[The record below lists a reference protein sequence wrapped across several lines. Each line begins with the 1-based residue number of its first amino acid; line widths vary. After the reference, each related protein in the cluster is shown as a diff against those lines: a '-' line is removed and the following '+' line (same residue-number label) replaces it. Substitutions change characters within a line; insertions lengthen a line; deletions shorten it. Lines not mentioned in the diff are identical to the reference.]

1 MIKLLR
7 RFARRRWET
16 MLWVVVLGFIGWRIW
31 PQVAA
36 AIGVTSGS
44 TTAPPFQL
52 TTLDGNAVTDQQL
65 RGKVVLV
72 NFWATW
78 CPPCRVEM
86 PGFQR
91 AYEKFKDE
99 GFVVLGVAMDAGGT
113 DGVRQF
119 ITERQI
125 TYPIAM
131 ATSSAVRDFGGVR
144 LLPTSFLIDRDGRI
158 RHEVSGIFA
167 SVALD
172 QAVRRLID
180 EPRDGAAAGGIRGA
194 R

>member
-1 MIKLLR
+1 MINMLR

-16 MLWVVVLGFIGWRIW
+16 LLWAAVFGFIGWRIW

-36 AIGVTSGS
+36 AIGVTAAS
-44 TTAPPFQL
+44 TASPPFQL
-52 TTLDGNAVTDQQL
+52 TTLDGTAVSDQQL

-99 GFVVLGVAMDAGGT
+99 DFVVLGVAMDAGGA
-113 DGVRQF
+113 DAVRRF
-119 ITERQI
+119 LDDRRI
-125 TYPIAM
+125 TYPVAM
-131 ATSSAVRDFGGVR
+131 ATPSMVRDFGGVR
-144 LLPTSFLIDRDGRI
+144 FLPTSFLIDRDGRI

-167 SVALD
+167 SVTLD

-180 EPRDGAAAGGIRGA
+180 EPRRAAPGGTRGE

>member
-1 MIKLLR
+1 MINLLR

-16 MLWVVVLGFIGWRIW
+16 LLWAVVLGFIGWRIW

-36 AIGVTSGS
+36 AIGVTSAS
-44 TTAPPFQL
+44 AAAPPFQL
-52 TTLDGNAVTDQQL
+52 TTIDGTPVSDQQL

-91 AYEKFKDE
+91 AYDKFKDDD
-99 GFVVLGVAMDAGGT
+99 FVVLGVAMDAGGT
-113 DGVRQF
+113 DVVRQF
-119 ITERQI
+119 VTERQI

-131 ATSSAVRDFGGVR
+131 ATPSMVRDFGGVR
-144 LLPTSFLIDRDGRI
+144 FLPTSFLIDRDGRI

-167 SVALD
+167 SVALE
-172 QAVRRLID
+172 QGVRRLID
-180 EPRDGAAAGGIRGA
+180 EPRAAAGAMRGTP
-194 R
+194 